1 MKKILISM
9 IAFAMLL
16 SPACD
21 KIKDATSRDIKVNNI
36 KFDFKAKTE
45 DVAARSGEL
54 SIVEPRAGATTSFT
68 VERLVD
74 LSELGSADV
83 LEYANKINKVVVNN
97 ALINVTAN
105 PNGNY
110 TLTNLTF
117 KADGVTVD
125 GVNSLVVP
133 SYTMGGAF
141 TAPANML
148 NYMGAF
154 IMRLVAVGSVK
165 VTVSGQ
171 SDAPPGTEL
180 TIRIESDAILTAS
193 LL

>member
-1 MKKILISM
+1 
-9 IAFAMLL
+9 MLL